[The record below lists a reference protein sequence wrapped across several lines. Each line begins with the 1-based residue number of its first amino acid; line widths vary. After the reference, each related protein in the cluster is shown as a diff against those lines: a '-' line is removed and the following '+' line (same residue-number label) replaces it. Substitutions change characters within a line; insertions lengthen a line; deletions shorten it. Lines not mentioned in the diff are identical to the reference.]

1 MILISNL
8 YNASK
13 YKNIIINL
21 LLKDNDFVTLMNP
34 QNPPHNQ
41 LGIQDMLLG
50 GTWFIDNKKYEVQ
63 GQLFDHNFVTDTIEE
78 EKTFVFV
85 ETDIDMIRQNIFTDF
100 NLYICIFTAK
110 TLIRIT
116 DDTAPSINEVEEM
129 GYEVG
134 HYGNRIDVL
143 YDIVDRILNGNK
155 KIKGISKATPAQRGF
170 CTIYFPNSKYYGK
183 CLKYNISNFNDT
195 EEYCED

>member
-1 MILISNL
+1 
-8 YNASK
+8 
-13 YKNIIINL
+13 
-21 LLKDNDFVTLMNP
+21 
-34 QNPPHNQ
+34 
-41 LGIQDMLLG
+41 MLLG
-50 GTWFIDNKKYEVQ
+50 GTWFIDNKKYEAQ

-110 TLIRIT
+110 TLMRIT
-116 DDTAPSINEVEEM
+116 DNSTPSINEVEEM

-143 YDIVDRILNGNK
+143 CDIVDRILNGNK
-155 KIKGISKATPAQRGF
+155 KIKGISDVTPAQRGF
-170 CTIYFPNSKYYGK
+170 YTIYSPNSKYYGK

-195 EEYCED
+195 EEYCEN